1 MKQVLSVAD
10 FATIMNLVDKEL
22 SNYRMPNRS
31 ICLECGI
38 DYEQECAFREKELQ
52 NNSYYQNL
60 KHLKESLQN
69 YIMEN
74 PGYESEIKKIIEY
87 IDSNYIGGKS
97 FYNSVKDI
105 LNFCMSDGQIGMQL
119 ATVGVSTASVVTSCW
134 FTGIVGVLQNA
145 YFAIIDFIPKWLVIT
160 TNSISIVL

>member
-69 YIMEN
+69 LNIEVEC
-74 PGYESEIKKIIEY
+74 PDVKIKEDK
-87 IDSNYIGGKS
+87 
-97 FYNSVKDI
+97 
-105 LNFCMSDGQIGMQL
+105 
-119 ATVGVSTASVVTSCW
+119 
-134 FTGIVGVLQNA
+134 
-145 YFAIIDFIPKWLVIT
+145 
-160 TNSISIVL
+160 